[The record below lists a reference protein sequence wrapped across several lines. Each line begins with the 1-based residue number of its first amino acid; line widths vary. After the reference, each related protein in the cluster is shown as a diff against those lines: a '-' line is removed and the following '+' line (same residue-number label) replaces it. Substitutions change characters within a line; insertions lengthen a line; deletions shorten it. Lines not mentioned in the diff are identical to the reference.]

1 MLVRDRNGW
10 VLPANPRAVGRISRY
25 SRVVGI
31 VCAIIG
37 GWALL
42 CGLGFLLFGGLILD
56 AVSTADPGN
65 KTIARW
71 GIGGGIT
78 VSGVVFTT
86 VAVVILTRVRTL
98 RRAPQQPVL
107 TVDAR
112 GVSVVGM
119 GSADYSDLV
128 SIHARIGP
136 RPILW
141 STTMAKT
148 AGNELAATLVGRG
161 RIVHELV
168 IRRRSGSDI
177 RADLS
182 MHTSPAS
189 FTQLVDQLRGL
200 LAPYSI
206 PVEFRR

>member
-1 MLVRDRNGW
+1 MLVRDRAGW

-42 CGLGFLLFGGLILD
+42 CGLGFLLFGGFILD
-56 AVSTADPGN
+56 AVSSADGGN
-65 KTIARW
+65 KGIVRW

-78 VSGVVFTT
+78 VCGVVFTI
-86 VAVVILTRVRTL
+86 VAVVILTRVRKL
-98 RRAPQQPVL
+98 RKAPRQPVL
-107 TVDAR
+107 TVDGR
-112 GVSVVGM
+112 GISVVGM
-119 GSADYSDLV
+119 GSADYPDLISV
-128 SIHARIGP
+128 HARIGP
-136 RPILW
+136 RPIMW

-148 AGNELAATLVGRG
+148 AGNELAATLVGRSK
-161 RIVHELV
+161 IVHELV
-168 IRRRSGSDI
+168 IRRRSGPDI
-177 RADLS
+177 QADLS

-189 FTQLVDQLRGL
+189 FVQLVDQLRGL
-200 LAPYSI
+200 LAPFSI

>member
-1 MLVRDRNGW
+1 M
-10 VLPANPRAVGRISRY
+10 
-25 SRVVGI
+25 
-31 VCAIIG
+31 
-37 GWALL
+37 
-42 CGLGFLLFGGLILD
+42 
-56 AVSTADPGN
+56 
-65 KTIARW
+65 
-71 GIGGGIT
+71 
-78 VSGVVFTT
+78 VFTI
-86 VAVVILTRVRTL
+86 VAIVILTRH

-107 TVDAR
+107 TVGAC

-119 GSADYSDLV
+119 GSADYADLV

-136 RPILW
+136 RPIHW

-148 AGNELAATLVGRG
+148 AGNELAATLVGRS
-161 RIVHELV
+161 RTVHELV
-168 IRRRSGSDI
+168 IRRRSGPDI

>member
-1 MLVRDRNGW
+1 MLVRDRFGW
-10 VLPANPRAVGRISRY
+10 VLPADPRAVGRISRF
-25 SRVVGI
+25 SRIVGI
-31 VCAIIG
+31 ACAIIG

-56 AVSTADPGN
+56 AVSTADQGN
-65 KTIARW
+65 TAIVRW

-78 VSGVVFTT
+78 VSGVVFAI
-86 VAVVILTRVRTL
+86 VAVVILNRLRTL
-98 RRAPQQPVL
+98 RKAPQQSVL

-119 GSADYSDLV
+119 GSADYADLI

-136 RPILW
+136 RPIYW

-148 AGNELAATLVGRG
+148 AGNELAATLTGRS
-161 RIVHELV
+161 RIMHELV
-168 IRRRSGSDI
+168 IRRRSGPDI

>member
-25 SRVVGI
+25 SQIVGI
-31 VCAIIG
+31 ACAIIG

-42 CGLGFLLFGGLILD
+42 CGLGFLVFGGFILD
-56 AVSTADPGN
+56 AISTADAGN
-65 KTIARW
+65 KAIARW
-71 GIGGGIT
+71 AIGGGIT
-78 VSGVVFTT
+78 VCGVVFTT
-86 VAVVILTRVRTL
+86 VAVVLLLRVRSQ

-107 TVDAR
+107 TVDAH
-112 GVSVVGM
+112 GISVVGM
-119 GSADYSDLV
+119 GSVAYADLV

-136 RPILW
+136 RPIYW

-148 AGNELAATLVGRG
+148 AGNELAATLVGKS
-161 RIVHELV
+161 RIIHEFV
-168 IRRRSGSDI
+168 IRRRSGPDI
-177 RADLS
+177 RGDLS

-189 FTQLVDQLRGL
+189 FMQLIDQLRGL

-206 PVEFRR
+206 PVEFHR